1 MDGIQRVKN
10 MVRHSLVVS
19 PKVTNR
25 ELFARAQEIAPQAVE
40 GLSLR
45 QFHARFRLP
54 VLLNEMGIKRA
65 RRARSEPRAEGDVAA
80 RAPAAARPSAK
91 ARKAVRPRRRT
102 DGSLAP
108 GAEAAVRE
116 ILVEFAVQL
125 EGAESRGDLVRVMG
139 GVNDVVARIL
149 NVVRPP
155 RSQAEVGPP
164 AAAPAPAAPSDN
176 VASPSGN
183 GNSPA

>member
-1 MDGIQRVKN
+1 MDGVQRVKN

-54 VLLNEMGIKRA
+54 VLLNEMGNRRV
-65 RRARSEPRAEGDVAA
+65 RRARAERTPEGEVAA
-80 RAPAAARPSAK
+80 RPAATAGSS
-91 ARKAVRPRRRT
+91 RKIQKTTRPRRRA
-102 DGSLAP
+102 GASPAP
-108 GAEAAVRE
+108 GLEAAMRE

-125 EGAESRGDLVRVMG
+125 ESAESRSDLVRVMG
-139 GVNDVVARIL
+139 GVDGYTARIL
-149 NVVRPP
+149 QIVERPRLRARDVR
-155 RSQAEVGPP
+155 AEPE
-164 AAAPAPAAPSDN
+164 PAPAAQGPSDN
-176 VASPSGN
+176 GSG
-183 GNSPA
+183 PD

>member
-54 VLLNEMGIKRA
+54 VLLNEMGVKRA
-65 RRARSEPRAEGDVAA
+65 RRARSEPRAEGEVAA
-80 RAPAAARPSAK
+80 RPLAIARPSAK
-91 ARKAVRPRRRT
+91 ARKAVRPRRRA
-102 DGSLAP
+102 DGSPAP

-125 EGAESRGDLVRVMG
+125 EGAQSRGDLVRVMG

-149 NVVRPP
+149 NVVQPP
-155 RSQAEVGPP
+155 RSQAAVEQP
-164 AAAPAPAAPSDN
+164 AAAPAPASPSGN
-176 VASPSGN
+176 AAAPSGN

>member
-1 MDGIQRVKN
+1 MDGVQRVKN

-54 VLLNEMGIKRA
+54 VLLNEMGVRRA
-65 RRARSEPRAEGDVAA
+65 RRARPEPGQEGEVVA
-80 RAPAAARPSAK
+80 RSPAAARSSARTRK
-91 ARKAVRPRRRT
+91 ARRPRRPG
-102 DGSLAP
+102 GSPAP

-149 NVVRPP
+149 NVVQPP
-155 RSQAEVGPP
+155 RSQAAVEQP
-164 AAAPAPAAPSDN
+164 AAAPAP
-176 VASPSGN
+176 ASPSGN